1 MENREHLKK
10 IMPVSRRLVN
20 LIEND
25 AEHLALKWLEDIKT
39 RIKTPTYHTFDEK
52 ELFNAAYEVYRN
64 LGKWI
69 SWETTKDQIEEKYT
83 IHGACRREQEFAL
96 AEVVQALILM
106 RRQLWQKV
114 LDDGLLDT
122 ALDMHQAME
131 LNRQIV
137 RYFDRAI
144 YFTIVGYMK
153 NC

>member
-1 MENREHLKK
+1 MDEKNHLKK
-10 IMPVSRRLVN
+10 IMPVSRRLIS
-20 LIEND
+20 LIENN
-25 AEHLALKWLEDIKT
+25 AEKLALKWLEDIKT

-52 ELFNAAYEVYRN
+52 ELFNTAYEVYRN

-69 SWETTKDQIEEKYT
+69 SWETTKDQIAAKYT
-83 IHGACRREQEFAL
+83 AHGARRREQEFEL

-131 LNRQIV
+131 LNRQVV
-137 RYFDRAI
+137 RYFDRAV

-153 NC
+153 NS